1 MIKKNFIR
9 LFEDSFRK
17 NWYLPAFSNYGE
29 DVTLTYQ
36 EAAVQVARLHLLF
49 QQCGIEQNDKIALIG
64 RNNANWAIT
73 YIATVTY
80 GAVIVPILQDFT
92 PHDVHHITNHSESKL
107 LFVSDYIWEN
117 LEEENLHSVH
127 AVFSLGDFSPI
138 VLLNQPNPTESKN
151 KKDSAVEIK
160 SLDKEK
166 ITSIYIDK
174 LFAEKYA
181 FGFHKDD
188 VRYINKP
195 NSDIVSINYTSG
207 TTGFSKGVLTSG
219 NALAGNITFGLR
231 TGLVAPQ
238 YKIVSFL
245 PLAHSY
251 GCAFDFLTPVCSGCH
266 IHFIGRTPSPK
277 ILLKAFEEIKPN
289 VIFLVPLIIEKI
301 YKKQI
306 QPLIEK
312 PFVSWVLSIPFL
324 DQAILSQVRKK
335 MMDSFG
341 GNFSQIVAGGAPL
354 NAEVEEFF
362 YKIKFPFTVGYG
374 MTECA
379 PLISFSDKSEF
390 IPKSAGKVL
399 DTMQVK
405 IDNPDSKTGIG
416 EIFVRGEN
424 VMSGYFKNQEAT
436 DAILDK
442 DGWLHTGDLGTV
454 DENGNIFIRGR
465 NKTMIL
471 SANGQ
476 NIYPE
481 EVESKLNNL
490 PFVSESLIV
499 EDNGKLIALVYP
511 DYDAMDAQQLDNVSL
526 EKVMAENLK
535 MLNSMSANYEQVSK
549 IQIYPKE
556 FEKTPKKSIKR
567 FLYSAN
573 FQTSNQLENS

>member
-29 DVTLTYQ
+29 NITLTYQ
-36 EAAVQVARLHLLF
+36 EAAIQIARLHLLLKE
-49 QQCGIEQNDKIALIG
+49 CGIEKNDKIALIG
-64 RNNANWAIT
+64 KNNANWAIT

-80 GAVIVPILQDFT
+80 GAIVVPILQDFT

-107 LFVSDYIWEN
+107 LFVSDNIWEN
-117 LEEENLHSVH
+117 LEEENLHTVKV
-127 AVFSLGDFSPI
+127 VFSLSDFSPI
-138 VLLNQPNPTESKN
+138 VLLNQPKLTET
-151 KKDSAVEIK
+151 KDK
-160 SLDKEK
+160 KEK
-166 ITSIYIDK
+166 VETEQTLQIENISQRNIDRK
-174 LFAEKYA
+174 FSDKYPH
-181 FGFHKDD
+181 GFHKDD
-188 VRYINKP
+188 VRYIDKP
-195 NSDIVSINYTSG
+195 NSEIVSINYTSG

-219 NALAGNITFGLR
+219 NALAGNITFGFG

-238 YKIVSFL
+238 YNIVSFL
-245 PLAHSY
+245 PLAHAY
-251 GCAFDFLTPVCSGCH
+251 GCAFDFLTPVCVGCH

-277 ILLKAFEEIKPN
+277 ILLKAFEEIRPN

-335 MMDSFG
+335 LVDSFG

-354 NAEVEEFF
+354 NAEVEAFF

-390 IPKSAGKVL
+390 IPKSAGKIL
-399 DTMQVK
+399 DVMKVK
-405 IDNPDSKTGIG
+405 IDNPDPNTGIG

-424 VMSGYFKNQEAT
+424 VMSGYYKNQEAT
-436 DAILDK
+436 DAIMDK

-471 SANGQ
+471 SASGQ

-481 EVESKLNNL
+481 EIEAKLNNL
-490 PFVSESLIV
+490 PFIAESLVI
-499 EDNGKLIALVYP
+499 EDKGKLIALAYP
-511 DYDAMDAQQLDNVSL
+511 DYDSADEQKLDKNALEDAMND
-526 EKVMAENLK
+526 NLK
-535 MLNSMSANYEQVSK
+535 LLNSMVAGYEQVSK

-567 FLYSAN
+567 YLYTAN
-573 FQTSNQLENS
+573 FASNNELDNR